1 VLLIRLYR
9 LSSSIV
15 APALL
20 ILTDVPMEPE
30 SPFDPEA
37 LDELTKDLNQLKV
50 ELLLD
55 SGGSQHLDEIE
66 QVLIDSIDNVLEEVD
81 EYKQIEKITQ
91 DKDKLRRKQV
101 KIEALVLFVNEAL
114 DFSESGQE
122 EITFKNEEHP
132 EN

>member
-1 VLLIRLYR
+1 
-9 LSSSIV
+9 
-15 APALL
+15 
-20 ILTDVPMEPE
+20 MEPE

-37 LDELTKDLNQLKV
+37 LNELTKDLQQLKV

-55 SGGSQHLDEIE
+55 SGGSEHLDEIE

-81 EYKQIEKITQ
+81 EYKQLEKVSA
-91 DKDKLRRKQV
+91 DKEKLRRKQV

-114 DFSESGQE
+114 DFAESGQE

>member
-1 VLLIRLYR
+1 
-9 LSSSIV
+9 
-15 APALL
+15 
-20 ILTDVPMEPE
+20 MEPE

-37 LDELTKDLNQLKV
+37 LDELTKDLKQLKV

-91 DKDKLRRKQV
+91 DSDKLRRKQV

-122 EITFKNEEHP
+122 EITFNNEEHP

>member
-1 VLLIRLYR
+1 
-9 LSSSIV
+9 
-15 APALL
+15 
-20 ILTDVPMEPE
+20 MEPE

-37 LDELTKDLNQLKV
+37 LDELTKDLKQLKV

-66 QVLIDSIDNVLEEVD
+66 QVLIDSIDNVLEEVE
-81 EYKQIEKITQ
+81 EYKQMEKVTS

-114 DFSESGQE
+114 DFAESGQE

-132 EN
+132 ES